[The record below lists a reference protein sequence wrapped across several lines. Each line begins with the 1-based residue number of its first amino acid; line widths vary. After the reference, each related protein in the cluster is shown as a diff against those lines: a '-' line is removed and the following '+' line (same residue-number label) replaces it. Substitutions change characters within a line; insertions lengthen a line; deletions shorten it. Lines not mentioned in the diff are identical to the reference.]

1 MPETEAQK
9 RAHKKYTDAHYQQIA
24 IRWPREFC
32 GRLKAEAQAQGESLA
47 GYVRKA
53 IEQRMERDR
62 EMTDAKDQSGDGGA

>member
-32 GRLKAEAQAQGESLA
+32 ERLKAEAQAQGESLA
-47 GYVRKA
+47 GYVRRA
-53 IEQRMERDR
+53 IEQRMERDK
-62 EMTDAKDQSGDGGA
+62 EKQL

>member
-32 GRLKAEAQAQGESLA
+32 ERLKAEAQAQGESLA
-47 GYVRKA
+47 GYVRGA
-53 IEQRMERDR
+53 IEQRMERETRKSSR
-62 EMTDAKDQSGDGGA
+62 EKQSGDGDA